1 MSAAVLFPALLMSAW
16 AHASTYQQGQLVVGQ
31 VEPGVQVWLNGQPLP
46 VSNAGLYAFG
56 LGRNAKA
63 NGVITTRRAGV
74 DSEQALSVTKRR
86 YPEQKINGLPA
97 KKVTPDPEVG
107 QRISAD
113 NQQIGAVRASQSQ
126 AEWLGSS
133 WIMPV
138 QGRISGVYGAR
149 RILNGVPK
157 SPHNGVDIAA
167 AAGTAIV
174 APIAGRVAL
183 VHEDMFYTGKTLML
197 DHGLGVTS
205 VYAHMQSIN
214 VHFGQLV
221 QQGEVLG
228 TVGQTG
234 RATGPHLHWGV
245 TWQRTHVD
253 PLLLVD

>member
-1 MSAAVLFPALLMSAW
+1 MTAW
-16 AHASTYQQGQLVVGQ
+16 AHASTYQQGELVVGQ
-31 VEPGVQVWLNGQPLP
+31 VEPGAQVWLNGQPLQ

-63 NGVITTRRAGV
+63 NAVITTRSAGV
-74 DSEQALSVTKRR
+74 DTQQSLNVQQRS
-86 YPEQKINGLPA
+86 YPQQKINGLPA
-97 KKVTPDPEVG
+97 KKVTPDPKAG
-107 QRISAD
+107 LRIGAD
-113 NQQIGAVRASQSQ
+113 NQKIGVVRRSQSQ
-126 AEWLGSS
+126 AEWLNSS

-138 QGRISGVYGAR
+138 QGRISGVYGSR

-167 AAGTAIV
+167 AAGTPIV
-174 APIAGRVAL
+174 APITGQVAL
-183 VHEDMFYTGKTLML
+183 VHKDMFYTGKTLML

-214 VHFGQLV
+214 VQLGQLV